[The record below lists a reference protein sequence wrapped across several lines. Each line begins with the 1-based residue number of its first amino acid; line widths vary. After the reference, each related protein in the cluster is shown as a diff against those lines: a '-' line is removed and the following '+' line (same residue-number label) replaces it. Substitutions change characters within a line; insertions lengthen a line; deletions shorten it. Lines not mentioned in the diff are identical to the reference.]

1 MTNSK
6 WVTLHIWWKAVSSH
20 HFLWWTASEW
30 HCTLCDRQCRHI
42 ISYDKQE
49 VSDIAHVVKGSLITS
64 FPMTNRK
71 WVTLHI
77 VWKAVSSHH
86 FLWWTGSEWH
96 CTVCERQSHQMFSY
110 DQQYVSDIAH
120 FLKGSPITSFPM
132 TNRKWVTLHILWKGV
147 SWHLFLWPKDCEWHC
162 KFC

>member
-30 HCTLCDRQCRHI
+30 HCTLCDRQCHHI

-64 FPMTNRK
+64 FPMTNSKLVALNILWKAASSHLFLWPTGSEWHCKLCEKQSHHIISCDEQEVSDIVQCVRGSLMRCFPMTNSM

-77 VWKAVSSHH
+77 FWKAVSSHV
-86 FLWWTGSEWH
+86 FLSPTGSEWH
-96 CTVCERQSHQMFSY
+96 CTF
-110 DQQYVSDIAH
+110 
-120 FLKGSPITSFPM
+120 
-132 TNRKWVTLHILWKGV
+132 
-147 SWHLFLWPKDCEWHC
+147 
-162 KFC
+162 